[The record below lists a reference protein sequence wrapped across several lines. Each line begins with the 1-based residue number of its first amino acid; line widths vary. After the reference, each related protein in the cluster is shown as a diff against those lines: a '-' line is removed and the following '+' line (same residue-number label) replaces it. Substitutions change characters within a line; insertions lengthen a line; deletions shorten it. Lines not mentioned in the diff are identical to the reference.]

1 MAAKLGQ
8 ILIASGVITEEQLNE
23 ALKLQKR
30 GGGRL
35 GTNLV
40 KLGHIT
46 EDKLA
51 TFLSKQYG
59 MSAIDLAEYK
69 IDTAVLKLITADMAK
84 KHMMMPL
91 TRIGAT
97 LTIAMADPSNVFAV
111 DDIKFMTGYNV
122 EVVIATESA
131 LINAITT
138 YYGGKVAGLWL
149 PQPQAAGSA
158 KGDEA

>member
-8 ILIASGVITEEQLNE
+8 ILITSGVITEEQLNE

-40 KLGHIT
+40 KLGHMT
-46 EDKLA
+46 EDNLM

-59 MSAIDLAEYK
+59 TS
-69 IDTAVLKLITADMAK
+69 
-84 KHMMMPL
+84 
-91 TRIGAT
+91 
-97 LTIAMADPSNVFAV
+97 AMADPSNVFAV

-122 EVVIATESA
+122 EVVIATNRKSTR
-131 LINAITT
+131 LN
-138 YYGGKVAGLWL
+138 
-149 PQPQAAGSA
+149 SSH
-158 KGDEA
+158 